1 MSHGVDMVC
10 SWGFHGAVIV
20 DLPMGSA
27 KLALLANAESV
38 ESVPCSANA
47 ESMESLPCSANAESV
62 ESVPCFASVESE
74 AYFANAES
82 VESVPCSASVE
93 SVPCSANAESVES
106 VPCSANAESKEN
118 ARATKKLTINGP
130 KLPTYGEMRV
140 MGRESI
146 GLAFSR

>member
-47 ESMESLPCSANAESV
+47 ESV
-62 ESVPCFASVESE
+62 ESVA
-74 AYFANAES
+74 
-82 VESVPCSASVE
+82 CSAY
-93 SVPCSANAESVES
+93 
-106 VPCSANAESKEN
+106 AESKEN
-118 ARATKKLTINGP
+118 ARPTKKVPINGP